1 MYLSEICIK
10 RPVFATVLSLVIVIL
25 GAVFFTKLQIRDIPD
40 ISSSVITV
48 YADYPG
54 ADALYMEKEI
64 TTRIEKALK
73 TIKNLDSITSQSA
86 TGSSY
91 ISLTFL
97 SSANIEVS
105 LNDVRSKIAE
115 ISYIFPKDMQAPYIG
130 KHDANNYPSLLLS
143 ISSDVYNNLQL
154 TQIAQENVVNL
165 LEKLET
171 IGRVEVHGGKYY
183 SMRIEPDPVKL
194 YQHKMSVL
202 EIENAIKKQNI
213 YYPAGIIKTA
223 NRDFDIRLDGSLSKP
238 EQFEQI
244 ILKVTDASIL
254 RLQDIAKVYLA
265 PPENNTIVRYND
277 KSALILGLVKQSKAN
292 ILELSKEVRSSL
304 DKIKKNLPN
313 GVTIDIAY
321 DESIPV
327 NASVKSVFFTI
338 FEALIL
344 VIIVVYLFL
353 ASVRITLI
361 PLVTIPVS
369 LIGTFIVM
377 YYLGFSINIF
387 TLLAMIL
394 AIGLVVDDA
403 IVMLENI
410 FRYNEMGHSAMESA
424 TLASKEIG
432 FAIIAMT
439 ITLASVF
446 LPIGFIDGDM
456 GKLFIEF
463 AWTLAFCV
471 LVSGFVALTLT
482 PMMASRMIG
491 KNDQPSLGFLV
502 KFDQFIKLVQSKYL
516 VYLNLAFD
524 HKKQFSLIIAL
535 SLVLLVVSFIF
546 VPRVFIPEED
556 NGIVN
561 LSFFGPQGSNSE
573 QSEKSIIEV
582 EKILSS
588 YKDIAGYLIV
598 IKGWHGHG
606 FIPLKDWKVRSM
618 SQTTII
624 NLLNQQ
630 FQQTTGISVF
640 AMPHRS
646 PISGNAGH
654 AVEFTLQSSL
664 EYEQLVQI
672 SEKFVDAMKKK
683 PAFMNMNVYGNVDF
697 SPIIDVIVNRDKA
710 YLYGVSLENIGLT
723 LQYLLAGKRLGDF
736 RMGNE
741 LYDITMQY
749 NLKHRSNIEHF
760 SKILIST
767 NKPTNNLLPLNVV
780 ANIVEKVSIKYYN
793 HYNNARSVTI
803 SADLAPNQK
812 ITDAIKQVN
821 NIANELLDNNTTILE
836 YIGEIKKKAESE
848 GTIATT
854 FLFAL
859 LFIYLV
865 LSAQFESFTDP
876 ILILIAVPFS
886 FTGGVLA
893 LWIFGNTFN
902 MYSGIGL
909 LTLIGLITKNSIM
922 IVEFTN
928 NLRSQGL
935 NIREAVTKASS
946 LRFRPIL
953 MTTLATIFG
962 AVSLVIASGA
972 GAEAQKSIGLVIVG
986 GMTIGTLFT
995 IFVIPVLYQSFKR
1008 ESLT

>member
-25 GAVFFTKLQIRDIPD
+25 GAVFFTKLQIRGIPD

-86 TGSSY
+86 TGSNR

-97 SSANIEVS
+97 SSANIEAS
-105 LNDVRSKIAE
+105 LNEVRSKIAE

-130 KHDANNYPSLLLS
+130 KHDANNYPSLFLS

-223 NRDFDIRLDGSLSKP
+223 IRDFTVRLDGSLSKP

-424 TLASKEIG
+424 ILASKEIG

-446 LPIGFIDGDM
+446 LPIGFIDGSM

-535 SLVLLVVSFIF
+535 SLVVLVVSFIF
-546 VPRVFIPEED
+546 VPKVFIPQED
-556 NGIVN
+556 DGIVN
-561 LSFFGPQGSNSE
+561 LSFVGPQGSNSE
-573 QSEKSIIEV
+573 QSERSIIEV

-598 IKGWHGHG
+598 IKGGRGHG

-630 FQQTTGISVF
+630 FQQIAGISIF
-640 AMPHRS
+640 AVEPRS
-646 PISGNAGH
+646 MVSDNAGSPM
-654 AVEFTLQSSL
+654 EFTLQSSL

-672 SEKFVDAMKKK
+672 SEKFVDTMKKK
-683 PAFMNMNVYGNVDF
+683 PAFMNIYSNVD
-697 SPIIDVIVNRDKA
+697 SSMPTIDVIVNRDKA

-723 LQYLLAGKRLGDF
+723 LQYLLAGKQLGDF

-749 NLKHRSNIEHF
+749 NLKHRSNIDHF
-760 SKILIST
+760 SKILIPT
-767 NKPTNNLLPLNVV
+767 NKPINNLLPLNVV

-821 NIANELLDNNTTILE
+821 NIANELLDDNTTILE

-848 GTIATT
+848 GTMTTT

-946 LRFRPIL
+946 LRLRPIL

-995 IFVIPVLYQSFKR
+995 IFVISVLYQSFKR